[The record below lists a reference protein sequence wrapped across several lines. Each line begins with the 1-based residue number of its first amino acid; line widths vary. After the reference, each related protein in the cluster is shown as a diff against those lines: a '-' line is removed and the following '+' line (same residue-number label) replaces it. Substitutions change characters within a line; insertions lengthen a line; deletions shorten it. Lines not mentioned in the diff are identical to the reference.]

1 MALPKFI
8 TQREGL
14 IRTASTVALAII
26 AVRSF
31 IKGKQLRGLLAAG
44 GAVAVGAAG
53 STLEPTPL
61 EVEQEA
67 ESTTEVGEAESTTE
81 VGEAET
87 VTEADGLECTI
98 CNEPIVVGEARR
110 PNAVDEIVHE
120 ACLNSPE

>member
-67 ESTTEVGEAESTTE
+67 ESTTEVGEAE
-81 VGEAET
+81 T